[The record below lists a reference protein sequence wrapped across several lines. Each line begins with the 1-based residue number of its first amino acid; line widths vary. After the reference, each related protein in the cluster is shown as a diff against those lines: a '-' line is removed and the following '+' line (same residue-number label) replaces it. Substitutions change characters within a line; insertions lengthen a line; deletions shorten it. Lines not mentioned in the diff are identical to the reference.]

1 MIIGFLGALIGLER
15 AVALDRLWPY
25 GIPMLSGISAL
36 SALWGGLFNTLTI
49 LLFLINNIRVKVG
62 ATEELGHFEY
72 GYNKTVELL
81 SKGDEQKER
90 VQKATLFL
98 LALASSIQGRT

>member
-1 MIIGFLGALIGLER
+1 MGPLMIIGFLGALIGLER

-62 ATEELGHFEY
+62 ATEELGYIEATSRRSEY
-72 GYNKTVELL
+72 RKPPCSYSPWHHRFKTEH
-81 SKGDEQKER
+81 DP
-90 VQKATLFL
+90 
-98 LALASSIQGRT
+98 